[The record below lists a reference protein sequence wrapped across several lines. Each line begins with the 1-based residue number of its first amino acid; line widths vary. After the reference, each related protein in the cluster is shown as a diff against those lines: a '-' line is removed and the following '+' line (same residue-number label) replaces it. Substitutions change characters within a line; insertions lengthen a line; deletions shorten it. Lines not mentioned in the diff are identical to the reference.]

1 MKNRGIYWRRYKIQK
16 TLYIG
21 QWRLSPL
28 QLRNLGTLQSSPS
41 HHQLPLY
48 IFLNFTWLYEISS
61 LSKVILVLGKARNH
75 RAQNLGYRGVE
86 SPGWF
91 DVLPKTA
98 QDVRH
103 EPTHWCDETVIHR
116 LPRAAAFW
124 IVWIVF
130 WGGMFKRN
138 TKLDADLLLYLL
150 SHVEWDSHTV
160 HMLTRWCPPSPLT
173 STVKSPLFTHV
184 HSSPLSLAARLHLC
198 HANHSHYINN
208 GWTFPGRTLYFCEAV
223 FCLFL

>member
-1 MKNRGIYWRRYKIQK
+1 MYVK
-16 TLYIG
+16 
-21 QWRLSPL
+21 QWHLSPL
-28 QLRNLGTLQSSPS
+28 QNRRLGTSHSSPS

-48 IFLNFTWLYEISS
+48 IFLNFTWWYEISS
-61 LSKVILVLGKARNH
+61 LSKVILVLEKARNH

-130 WGGMFKRN
+130 WGGMFKLN
-138 TKLDADLLLYLL
+138 TKFDADLLLYLL
-150 SHVEWDSHTV
+150 SHFECNSHTV
-160 HMLTRWCPPSPLT
+160 HTLTQWHLPSPLT
-173 STVKSPLFTHV
+173 STVRWSLFTHV
-184 HSSPLSLAARLHLC
+184 HSSPLALAARLHRC
-198 HANHSHYINN
+198 CAQYFHYSNN
-208 GWTFPGRTLYFCEAV
+208 GWTFSGQTSISEYMLWSV
-223 FCLFL
+223 FCKFE